1 MLLSLWKTYSRSK
14 LKILLREES
23 YVLIRTFSKRNM
35 IRRKLAQ
42 ILKISVTVVFNYGVS
57 RFLHHVSSENLRVS
71 IFTWWWLNFGRF
83 RILICVFFLFKR
95 KNQFK
100 FSLCISIFYQ
110 WIICRDRSVDRF
122 VTEVQKHDR
131 WFRLIDCENV
141 VSSEWAE
148 GEENDVHQISVTLCR
163 KIIYDI
169 LEDSHSE
176 GVSFRTKIF

>member
-1 MLLSLWKTYSRSK
+1 MTYFDAPLMSCCLVYENYSRSK

-23 YVLIRTFSKRNM
+23 YALIGTFSKRNT

-42 ILKISVTVVFNYGVS
+42 ILKISVPVVFNYGIS

-71 IFTWWWLNFGRF
+71 IFTWWWWTLDVFVF
-83 RILICVFFLFKR
+83 LSAFFLFKR

-122 VTEVQKHDR
+122 VKEVQKHDR
-131 WFRLIDCENV
+131 WFRLIDCE
-141 VSSEWAE
+141 
-148 GEENDVHQISVTLCR
+148 I
-163 KIIYDI
+163 
-169 LEDSHSE
+169 
-176 GVSFRTKIF
+176 GVSCE

>member
-42 ILKISVTVVFNYGVS
+42 ILKIGVTVVFNYGVS

-71 IFTWWWLNFGRF
+71 IFTWWWWTLDVFV
-83 RILICVFFLFKR
+83 LLSAFFLFKR

-131 WFRLIDCENV
+131 WFRLIDCEIG
-141 VSSEWAE
+141 VSCEWAE

-163 KIIYDI
+163 EIIYDI
-169 LEDSHSE
+169 LEDSHRE